1 MLLPAFLKTFYRNI
15 YSVVLVSHVQQ
26 SKSGIH
32 IHIHVYAYTYIHMYT
47 HIYIYIHTYVY
58 IYICMY
64 VYHPFSDSVPMQ
76 VVTEY

>member
-32 IHIHVYAYTYIHMYT
+32 IHVYVYAYTYICIYT
-47 HIYIYIHTYVY
+47 HKHIHMCVY
-58 IYICMY
+58 IYIY